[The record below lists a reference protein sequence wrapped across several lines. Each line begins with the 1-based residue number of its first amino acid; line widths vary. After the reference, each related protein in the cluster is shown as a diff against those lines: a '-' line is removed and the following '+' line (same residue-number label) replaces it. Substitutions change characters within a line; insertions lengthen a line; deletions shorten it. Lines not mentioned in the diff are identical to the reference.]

1 MKDFAVHEAPPLS
14 QYLRLSIDEDSI
26 AASVAT
32 APYSKE
38 TKHDGVDGGA
48 FDLAGWEVEVEPPL
62 PQGDPTIAET
72 ARELQSAISKH
83 QPIDPSTDWEDFDAY
98 LPELAS
104 PLPGAN
110 DADARE
116 RLRLVLLRSI
126 REGSVP
132 DSSIEDISLGDD
144 GFPNTDACS
153 LLRMVINDLGAET
166 DDRFEYSSPD
176 ESFEVVVAPEMT
188 PDEEDTVAEALA
200 FIDNLASRRND
211 PLRIYQKEFQKATLL
226 TANEEV
232 ALGQEME
239 CGVEQ
244 ALDALASWP
253 SGIRAVLDAVRIVKS
268 EEKTLRWLSSGSR
281 VEPQDVEIPPNADA
295 AADSVLSV
303 EGIGT
308 DDESDSQFGKDT
320 QESTDE
326 LSELIVNAG
335 VLSGLD
341 FDGAP
346 GSECWN
352 ARRKAL
358 ASLGL
363 SRGFLLELTDFEKL
377 EGQKSAIAFSQ
388 AMHAYRQARD
398 EMVIANLKLVLSIA
412 KKYLYSD
419 QPLDDLLQ
427 EGNIGLIKAVDR
439 YDWRRGFKLSTY
451 ATWWIRQQVGRYVA
465 DKSKTIRLPVHVY
478 VKTQQIAHAAH
489 AIELATGRM
498 PTIEEIAEKMEMP
511 TSKVVPLALA
521 IHEPLPIHDMDV
533 DSLIAIDAQDNY
545 VARDP
550 MDIVSDR
557 QLIGSIDRFLAT
569 LKPKDEQVLRLR
581 FGIGVQE
588 AMTLEEIGA
597 RLEVTRERIR
607 QIEAKAIRHL
617 KHPAR
622 LDRLLRELNGAPPP
636 KREEIK
642 AESIETEDT
651 AGSNPPSTPVSS
663 SAARPQPV
671 IQSAKAI
678 PRPERIP
685 STVPTILDKVL
696 AMATVLGFTVEDERD
711 GKSGRV
717 WVNILETPNIHSR
730 KLVRKMLG
738 LGFEFWPGKGYWK

>member
-1 MKDFAVHEAPPLS
+1 M
-14 QYLRLSIDEDSI
+14 
-26 AASVAT
+26 
-32 APYSKE
+32 
-38 TKHDGVDGGA
+38 DGGA
-48 FDLAGWEVEVEPPL
+48 FDLAGWEVEVEPSL
-62 PQGDPTIAET
+62 PQGDPTIAEA

-83 QPIDPSTDWEDFDAY
+83 QPIDPSTDWEDFEAY

-116 RLRLVLLRSI
+116 RLRLVLLRAI

-132 DSSIEDISLGDD
+132 DASIEDISLGDD
-144 GFPNTDACS
+144 GFPNAEACS
-153 LLRMVINDLGAET
+153 LLRMVINDIGAET
-166 DDRFEYSSPD
+166 DDRFEYCSPD
-176 ESFEVVVAPEMT
+176 ESFEVVVAPEAT
-188 PDEEDTVAEALA
+188 PDEEDMVAEALA

-239 CGVEQ
+239 RGVEQ

-268 EEKTLRWLSSGSR
+268 EEKPLRWLSSGPR
-281 VEPQDVEIPPNADA
+281 VEPQDVEIPPD
-295 AADSVLSV
+295 ADSVLSV
-303 EGIGT
+303 EGSGE
-308 DDESDSQFGKDT
+308 DDESDSQFGKDA
-320 QESTDE
+320 QEATDE
-326 LSELIVNAG
+326 LSELFVNAG
-335 VLSGLD
+335 VLSELD

-363 SRGFLLELTDFEKL
+363 SRGFLLELTDFEQL
-377 EGQKSAIAFSQ
+377 EEQKSAIAFSQ
-388 AMHAYRQARD
+388 GMHAYRQARD
-398 EMVIANLKLVLSIA
+398 QMVIANLKLVLSIA

-478 VKTQQIAHAAH
+478 VKTQQIAHTAH
-489 AIELATGRM
+489 AIELAAGRM
-498 PTIEEIAEKMEMP
+498 PTIEEIAKKMEMP
-511 TSKVVPLALA
+511 ASKVAPLALA
-521 IHEPLPIHDMDV
+521 IHEPLPIHDIDV
-533 DSLIAIDAQDNY
+533 DSLIAIDAQENY

-588 AMTLEEIGA
+588 AMTLEEIGT
-597 RLEVTRERIR
+597 RLAVTRERIR

-622 LDRLLRELNGAPPP
+622 LDRLLRELNGTPPP
-636 KREEIK
+636 NREEIE
-642 AESIETEDT
+642 AELIESEDS
-651 AGSNPPSTPVSS
+651 AGSKSPPTPVSS
-663 SAARPQPV
+663 SAARPKPDTQP
-671 IQSAKAI
+671 AKTV
-678 PRPERIP
+678 PGPERIQ
-685 STVPTILDKVL
+685 STAPTILDKVL

-730 KLVRKMLG
+730 KLVRKMLD
-738 LGFEFWPGKGYWK
+738 LGFEFWPGKGYWR

>member
-1 MKDFAVHEAPPLS
+1 MKHFAVHEAPPLS
-14 QYLRLSIDEDSI
+14 QYLRQSIDEDSI

-32 APYSKE
+32 VPYSEE
-38 TKHDGVDGGA
+38 TQHDGVDGGA
-48 FDLAGWEVEVEPPL
+48 FDFAGWEVEVEPPL
-62 PQGDPTIAET
+62 PQGDPTIAEA
-72 ARELQSAISKH
+72 ARDLQSAISKH
-83 QPIDPSTDWEDFDAY
+83 QPIDSSTDWEDFEAY

-110 DADARE
+110 DTDARE
-116 RLRLVLLRSI
+116 RLRLVFLRAI

-132 DSSIEDISLGDD
+132 DASIEDISLGDD
-144 GFPNTDACS
+144 GFPNAEACS
-153 LLRMVINDLGAET
+153 LLRMVINDIGAET
-166 DDRFEYSSPD
+166 DDRFEYCSPG
-176 ESFEVVVAPEMT
+176 ESFEVVVAPEAT
-188 PDEEDTVAEALA
+188 PDEEDMAGEALA

-211 PLRIYQKEFQKATLL
+211 PLRIFQKGFQKAALL

-239 CGVEQ
+239 RGVEQ

-253 SGIRAVLDAVRIVKS
+253 SGIRSVLDAVRIVKS
-268 EEKTLRWLSSGSR
+268 EEKPLRWLSSGPR
-281 VEPQDVEIPPNADA
+281 VEPQDVEIPPDT
-295 AADSVLSV
+295 DSALSV
-303 EGIGT
+303 EGSGE
-308 DDESDSQFGKDT
+308 DDESDSLFGKDA
-320 QESTDE
+320 QEATDE
-326 LSELIVNAG
+326 LSELLVNAG
-335 VLSGLD
+335 LLSGLD
-341 FDGAP
+341 SDWAP
-346 GSECWN
+346 DSECWN

-358 ASLGL
+358 ATLGL
-363 SRGFLLELTDFEKL
+363 SRGFLLELTDFEQL
-377 EGQKSAIAFSQ
+377 EEQKSAIAFSQ

-398 EMVIANLKLVLSIA
+398 QMVIANLKLVLSIA

-451 ATWWIRQQVGRYVA
+451 ATWWIRQQVGRYIA

-498 PTIEEIAEKMEMP
+498 PTIEEIAKKMEMP
-511 TSKVVPLALA
+511 SNKVARLALA

-533 DSLIAIDAQDNY
+533 DSLIAIDARENY

-617 KHPAR
+617 RHPAR
-622 LDRLLRELNGAPPP
+622 LDRLLRELDGTPPL
-636 KREEIK
+636 KRVEIK
-642 AESIETEDT
+642 AESIEAEDT
-651 AGSNPPSTPVSS
+651 AGSNPPSTPISS
-663 SAARPQPV
+663 SEARLKPDT
-671 IQSAKAI
+671 QSAKTV
-678 PRPERIP
+678 PRSEHPQ
-685 STVPTILDKVL
+685 STAPTILDKVL

-730 KLVRKMLG
+730 KLVRKMLD
-738 LGFEFWPGKGYWK
+738 LGFEFWPGKGYWR

>member
-1 MKDFAVHEAPPLS
+1 MKDFVVHEILPLS
-14 QYLRLSIDEDSI
+14 QFLGMAIDEDSMGTSI
-26 AASVAT
+26 APVPDSE
-32 APYSKE
+32 K
-38 TKHDGVDGGA
+38 KQQDGVDGGA

-62 PQGDPTIAET
+62 PQGDPTIAEA

-83 QPIDPSTDWEDFDAY
+83 KPIDTSTDWEDFEAY

-116 RLRLVLLRSI
+116 RLRLVLLRAI

-132 DSSIEDISLGDD
+132 DASIEDISLGDD
-144 GFPNTDACS
+144 GFPNAEACS
-153 LLRMVINDLGAET
+153 LLRMVINDIGAET
-166 DDRFEYSSPD
+166 DDRFEYCSPD
-176 ESFEVVVAPEMT
+176 ESFEVVVAPEAT
-188 PDEEDTVAEALA
+188 PDEEDMVAEALA

-232 ALGQEME
+232 TLGQEME
-239 CGVEQ
+239 RGVEQ

-253 SGIRAVLDAVRIVKS
+253 SGIRTVLDAVRIVKS
-268 EEKTLRWLSSGSR
+268 EEKSMRWLSSGPR
-281 VEPQDVEIPPNADA
+281 VEPQDVEIPHD
-295 AADSVLSV
+295 ADSILSA
-303 EGIGT
+303 EGSGEE
-308 DDESDSQFGKDT
+308 DESDSQFDPDA

-326 LSELIVNAG
+326 LSAVFANADF
-335 VLSGLD
+335 LSGLD

-346 GSECWN
+346 GSEGWTT
-352 ARRKAL
+352 RRKAL

-363 SRGFLLELTDFEKL
+363 SRGFLLELTGFEQL
-377 EGQKSAIAFSQ
+377 EKQESAIAFSQ
-388 AMHAYRQARD
+388 AMRAYRRARD
-398 EMVIANLKLVLSIA
+398 QMVIANLKLVLSIA

-498 PTIEEIAEKMEMP
+498 PTIEEIAKKMELP
-511 TSKVVPLALA
+511 ASKVAPLALA

-533 DSLIAIDAQDNY
+533 DSLIAIDAQYNY

-588 AMTLEEIGA
+588 AMTLEEIGT

-622 LDRLLRELNGAPPP
+622 LDRLLRELNGTPPP
-636 KREEIK
+636 KLAEIK
-642 AESIETEDT
+642 AELIESEDV
-651 AGSNPPSTPVSS
+651 AGSNSPPTPVSS
-663 SAARPQPV
+663 SAAKPQPV
-671 IQSAKAI
+671 TQSAKAV
-678 PRPERIP
+678 PRPDSIQ
-685 STVPTILDKVL
+685 STAPTILDKVL

-711 GKSGRV
+711 RKSGRV

-730 KLVRKMLG
+730 KLVRKMLD
-738 LGFEFWPGKGYWK
+738 LGFEFWPGKGYWR

>member
-32 APYSKE
+32 APYSEE
-38 TKHDGVDGGA
+38 TQHDGVDGEA
-48 FDLAGWEVEVEPPL
+48 FDLTGWEVEVEAPL
-62 PQGDPTIAET
+62 PQGDPTIAEA

-83 QPIDPSTDWEDFDAY
+83 QPIDTSTDWENFEAY
-98 LPELAS
+98 LPELAC

-116 RLRLVLLRSI
+116 RLRLVLLRAI

-132 DSSIEDISLGDD
+132 DASIEDISLGDD
-144 GFPNTDACS
+144 GFPNAEAFS
-153 LLRMVINDLGAET
+153 LLRMVINDIGAET
-166 DDRFEYSSPD
+166 DDRFEYCSPD
-176 ESFEVVVAPEMT
+176 ESFEVVVAPEAT
-188 PDEEDTVAEALA
+188 PDEEDMVAEALA

-211 PLRIYQKEFQKATLL
+211 PLRIYQKEFQKAKLL

-239 CGVEQ
+239 RGVEQ

-268 EEKTLRWLSSGSR
+268 EEKPLRWLSSGPR
-281 VEPQDVEIPPNADA
+281 VEPQDVEIPPD
-295 AADSVLSV
+295 ADSVLSV
-303 EGIGT
+303 EGSGE
-308 DDESDSQFGKDT
+308 DDESDSQFGKDA
-320 QESTDE
+320 QEATDE
-326 LSELIVNAG
+326 LSELFVNAG

-341 FDGAP
+341 LDGAP

-363 SRGFLLELTDFEKL
+363 SRGFLLELTDFEQL
-377 EGQKSAIAFSQ
+377 EEQKFAIAFSQ
-388 AMHAYRQARD
+388 GMHAYRQARD
-398 EMVIANLKLVLSIA
+398 QMVIANLKLVLSIA

-419 QPLDDLLQ
+419 QSLDDLLQ

-498 PTIEEIAEKMEMP
+498 PTIEEIAKKMEMP
-511 TSKVVPLALA
+511 ASKVAPLALA

-622 LDRLLRELNGAPPP
+622 LDRLLRELNGTPPP

-642 AESIETEDT
+642 AESIETEDA
-651 AGSNPPSTPVSS
+651 AGSKSPPTPVSS
-663 SAARPQPV
+663 SAARPQPDT
-671 IQSAKAI
+671 QSAKAVS
-678 PRPERIP
+678 RPESIQ
-685 STVPTILDKVL
+685 STAPTILDKVL

-711 GKSGRV
+711 GTSGRV

-730 KLVRKMLG
+730 KLVRKMQD
-738 LGFEFWPGKGYWK
+738 LGFEFWPGKGYWR

>member
-1 MKDFAVHEAPPLS
+1 VKDFVIHEAPPLS
-14 QYLRLSIDEDSI
+14 QYLRLSSDEDST

-32 APYSKE
+32 APYSEE
-38 TKHDGVDGGA
+38 TQHDGVDGEA
-48 FDLAGWEVEVEPPL
+48 FDLTGWEVEAEPPL
-62 PQGDPTIAET
+62 PQGDPTLAEA
-72 ARELQSAISKH
+72 ARELQRAISKH
-83 QPIDPSTDWEDFDAY
+83 QPIDPSTDWEDFEAY

-116 RLRLVLLRSI
+116 RLRLVLLRAI

-132 DSSIEDISLGDD
+132 DASIEDISLGDD
-144 GFPNTDACS
+144 GFPNAEAFS
-153 LLRMVINDLGAET
+153 LLRMVINDIGAET
-166 DDRFEYSSPD
+166 DDRFEYCSPD
-176 ESFEVVVAPEMT
+176 ESFEVVVAPEAT
-188 PDEEDTVAEALA
+188 PDEEDMVAEALA
-200 FIDNLASRRND
+200 FSDNLASRRND

-239 CGVEQ
+239 RGVEQ

-268 EEKTLRWLSSGSR
+268 EEKPLRWLSSGPR
-281 VEPQDVEIPPNADA
+281 VEPQDVEIPPDADA
-295 AADSVLSV
+295 VLSV

-308 DDESDSQFGKDT
+308 DDESDSQFGKDA
-320 QESTDE
+320 QEATDE
-326 LSELIVNAG
+326 MSELLVNAG

-363 SRGFLLELTDFEKL
+363 SRGFLLELTDFEQL

-388 AMHAYRQARD
+388 GMHAYQQARD
-398 EMVIANLKLVLSIA
+398 QMVIANLKLVLSIA

-498 PTIEEIAEKMEMP
+498 PTIEEIAKKMEMP
-511 TSKVVPLALA
+511 ASKVAPLALA

-588 AMTLEEIGA
+588 AMTLEEIGT

-622 LDRLLRELNGAPPP
+622 LDRLLRELNGTPPP
-636 KREEIK
+636 NREEIE
-642 AESIETEDT
+642 AELIESEDS
-651 AGSNPPSTPVSS
+651 AGSKSPPTPISS
-663 SAARPQPV
+663 SAARPRPV
-671 IQSAKAI
+671 TQSAKAI
-678 PRPERIP
+678 PRPESIQ
-685 STVPTILDKVL
+685 STAPTILDKVL

-711 GKSGRV
+711 GTSGRV

-730 KLVRKMLG
+730 KLVRKMLD
-738 LGFEFWPGKGYWK
+738 LGFEFWPGKGYWR

>member
-32 APYSKE
+32 APYSEE
-38 TKHDGVDGGA
+38 TQHDGVDGGA
-48 FDLAGWEVEVEPPL
+48 LDLTGWEVEVEPPL
-62 PQGDPTIAET
+62 PQGDPTIAEA

-83 QPIDPSTDWEDFDAY
+83 QPIDTSTDWEDFEAY

-116 RLRLVLLRSI
+116 RLRLVLLRAI

-132 DSSIEDISLGDD
+132 DASIEDISLGDD
-144 GFPNTDACS
+144 GFPNAEACS
-153 LLRMVINDLGAET
+153 LLRMVINDIGAET
-166 DDRFEYSSPD
+166 DDRFEYCSPA
-176 ESFEVVVAPEMT
+176 ESFEVVVASEAT
-188 PDEEDTVAEALA
+188 PDEEHMVVEALA

-239 CGVEQ
+239 RGVEQ

-268 EEKTLRWLSSGSR
+268 EAKPLRWLSSGSR
-281 VEPQDVEIPPNADA
+281 VEPQDVEIPPD
-295 AADSVLSV
+295 ADSVLSV
-303 EGIGT
+303 EGSGE
-308 DDESDSQFGKDT
+308 DDESDSQFGKDA
-320 QESTDE
+320 QEATDE

-341 FDGAP
+341 FVGAP

-363 SRGFLLELTDFEKL
+363 SRGFLLELTDFEQL
-377 EGQKSAIAFSQ
+377 EEQKSAIAFSQ

-398 EMVIANLKLVLSIA
+398 QMVIANLKLVLSIA

-498 PTIEEIAEKMEMP
+498 PTIEEIAKKMEMP
-511 TSKVVPLALA
+511 ASKVAPLALA

-533 DSLIAIDAQDNY
+533 DSLIAIDAQENY

-550 MDIVSDR
+550 MDTVSDR

-622 LDRLLRELNGAPPP
+622 LDRLLRELNGTPPP
-636 KREEIK
+636 KLAEIK
-642 AESIETEDT
+642 AELIESEDV
-651 AGSNPPSTPVSS
+651 AGSNSPLIPVSS
-663 SAARPQPV
+663 SAAKPQPV
-671 IQSAKAI
+671 TQSAKAV
-678 PRPERIP
+678 PRPDSIQ
-685 STVPTILDKVL
+685 STAPTILDKVL

-730 KLVRKMLG
+730 KLVRKMLD
-738 LGFEFWPGKGYWK
+738 LGFEFWPGKGYWR